1 MYDKSFIDDL
11 LKKASITDTLSL
23 KTFSHET
30 FDEFCA
36 SIDEKLS
43 YTEKKALHGAITEAQ
58 QEASAFKRKRLARN
72 NPQLRQAKSL
82 DIQPLESHATEKSSH
97 RTKRAVDVTNK
108 GDEDRLLNRDHQYVP
123 AGHVASMF
131 SPAAYLA
138 ELYKNALYL
147 HDEKNARSLKKRRPD
162 LALLTLSQDNMDKE
176 VSALSLSNE
185 LLLQGCQAQ
194 SSELTSKEKV
204 LAHLSMHRLS
214 GSTPYHHAFQTFRHS
229 VIQGTMTPEAIL
241 AAYTEI
247 APDNKTIAKS
257 HMGIFANIDPELYR
271 LLTEKITE
279 QNVGEVF
286 KKNFGIDCI
295 TSTASAP
302 QSTRSD
308 STVPTKDDLC
318 RWLLNTHNLA
328 KYYDM
333 PVETVEKV
341 LSATSPKAN
350 NIDLYIEG
358 KYTQAIISGA
368 KLSGVQIIR
377 APSDNYSS
385 QLYYANLI
393 PSGGKYSLKIKP
405 RSWSNKSGNQLY
417 IYQYNGTQEVQRY
430 ADVDCGASTEK
441 EIIVDNLDIKDGT
454 RFFLRRKSSID
465 SGYTNAGV
473 DFNVTESTDVRLF
486 LLKLNKLLRLSK
498 ATGLSP
504 TEIERIILAHN
515 TEMNIDASVIASL
528 FSVVRYQQRYNLATE
543 EAVILCGTS
552 LSQHTMGET
561 RSQFDRLFNQV
572 SAAENT
578 LAPNDQLEINLR
590 PDNND
595 NQDWKSALKQAFQVN
610 DTELL
615 AMAGSEKL
623 KPTLS
628 NLSRLYFIHLL
639 GRIHHLTASQTMT
652 LLNILGY
659 PTKPLVL
666 GYQEAQTPWRTVV
679 ENVYQTTQWLK
690 EEALTVEQLFLMTT
704 TTYSSLS
711 TPEMV
716 TLVQAIKT
724 SVEKTNEDEK
734 ARAAISPAV
743 GSAFS
748 INDLN
753 VTENILNWLDT
764 LKTGDQLDCK
774 SFINTVVDLAIATP
788 PDKTVVPKNVID
800 FCHRAAQL
808 ALIVQ
813 GLTLGEPETKLIGR
827 YPKKVLGD
835 GVNAVVLTANAFKQL
850 TTLRDVLT
858 RCGRSA
864 PQVVDALIKDKLTL
878 TLLANAVNEEEQTLV
893 LSAACLKEK
902 TVNPWPPEGKS
913 LIGDVVSLS
922 RLLRTLK
929 LAKGLHVSP
938 PVIKALMALNDDS
951 DYAAFQSVANSL
963 LVGLDES
970 PRQQVHNT
978 LDEALSAALSQYFI
992 RHVLPDK
999 KIAWVDTR
1007 DDLFQYLLIDNQVS
1021 SAVKTS
1027 KIASA
1032 IASLQLYID
1041 SCLQGREEEVL
1052 SKNRLGNPFFDNW
1065 EQINKRYSQWAALKQ
1080 LRYYPENYIDP
1091 TQRIGQTTMMSRLL
1105 QSVSQGEL
1113 NSDTVEDAVKT
1124 YLTDLE
1130 QIANLSVIA
1139 GYHDGINTYSGLT
1152 YFVGRSQTS
1161 PAEYYWRSVDQGMR
1175 GEDGI
1180 FPASAWREWEKI
1192 ETALQPA
1199 GELIRTVIFN
1209 DRLHILWVER
1219 QEKPEQT
1226 NNEKST
1232 YFNYTLKLSHIRHD
1246 GAWSAPLSFPFSIDK
1261 KGDLQD
1267 YFKEATGFSINDLS
1281 LYCANW
1287 VNQESLII
1295 IMYKKFVNKGD
1306 VKSENF
1312 KAQGLLIDKEMND
1325 KGIDD
1330 VKSHFDRIKPELST
1344 TNVRKVNNR
1353 YLYKSEYSALQ
1364 QVPRDTYDWGSHHL
1378 TMLFDGSVSDISIAE
1393 QQEQL
1398 KVKVTLTP
1406 KVRIIHNGH
1415 EGLWRNQCNV
1425 MKKYGTV
1432 GDKFIIFNQIDK
1444 NKQNSTSDATIV
1456 PVLQYK
1462 GNKSNNQEDHFIFY
1476 TSLGNVKSS
1485 QVSLNLYSSRNV
1497 RDLQSTSTGD
1507 HYSCIKDNQGPSSDY
1522 KSYIFMMLRDDC
1534 NKFAVDIGSPIEI
1547 DTTIEPSSVTVTI
1560 DIDKGK
1566 DNPVFTAD
1574 KYCSSLPAPSLEAMI
1589 YQFNSITFDVPD
1601 SLFVNNRVEIP
1612 ITFNATAKDGRNL
1625 GLESFILPITRKI
1638 SGISN
1643 VMSLHTSTQGAQ
1655 YLGSGPYRTRLNTL
1669 FAKKLVA
1676 KVNTGLSAIYTLDTQ
1691 KLPEPKLGEGSYVT
1705 LTLKKYAP
1713 TIHGSDK
1720 TFNLLFCNVFIWGD
1734 KYSVF
1739 SGELSEHTS
1748 TTIRIFLPSLEMATG
1763 NKDNLYLAAKYQK
1776 KKTSEIRFTRSDTH
1790 NPNCWA
1796 LDKTHNNA
1804 TFAGLESIS
1813 GLGDSNEVIDFAGAN
1828 ALYFWELFYY
1838 LPMLV
1843 TQRLLQE
1850 QRFNDAVRWLK
1861 YVYSPSVYPDNDS
1874 AWNVRPLLEE
1884 TGWNKAPIETT
1895 DPDAVAQHDPLHYKL
1910 ATFMTQLDLLLAQG
1924 DAAYRLL
1931 ERDTLVEAMMWYQQ
1945 ALNLLGSNYTSTEQV
1960 NWPTSS
1966 LRELEKQNSLEDI
1979 FLPEENTKL
1988 AGYWQTLRQRIY
2000 NLRHNLTLDGQPLF
2014 LPLYTKPADPKALQ
2028 GALVASDSGGYTAL
2042 PNLTPPLYRFT
2053 VMLERARNLVNQLI
2067 QFGGQLNN
2075 ILERQDAEA
2084 LSQLLQSQGAAL
2096 STLSIAIQNQT
2107 LEELAAEKVALE
2119 EQQKGAQQRFEH
2131 YQGLYKENINSL
2143 EYVAIGARITAN
2155 GVSATATALHMAAA
2169 AADMVPNIFGLAN
2182 GGMRYGA
2189 LFNASAIGASIV
2201 SSVASSTAETTNQF
2215 AYYTRRREEWDIQR
2229 KTAQA
2234 DVNQLEAQMKAHD
2247 IHYQAAVMQKT
2258 YLETQQKQAQEQLQ
2272 FLQRKFSNQALYS
2285 WLRGR
2290 LSAIYYQYYDM
2301 TLSRCVMV
2309 EAAYHYEQ
2317 GKMPQAPQFIKPG
2330 AWQST
2335 HAGLLCGEALALN
2348 LTQMEDAYLK
2358 WESRALEV
2366 TRTVCLSEMY
2376 ANLTTNK
2383 FTLAEKIVELVNNGQ
2398 GLAGNDENGLKFND
2412 HQLQATLKLSDL
2424 KMNDDYPTNLGQVRR
2439 IKQISVTLPALLGP
2453 YQDIQATLSYS
2464 DKNIPKGC
2472 QAIAV
2477 SRGMNDSGLFQL
2489 DFNDGK
2495 FLPFEGIPVND
2506 SGVFTLSFP
2515 QATGKQKALLLSLSD
2530 IILHIRYTI
2539 RD

>member
-1 MYDKSFIDDL
+1 MSLVNSLFE
-11 LKKASITDTLSL
+11 KAKTKITSVISL
-23 KTFSHET
+23 DELAYGS
-30 FDEFCA
+30 FDEFC
-36 SIDEKLS
+36 EKVGETLN
-43 YTEKKALHGAITEAQ
+43 YTESQLLYGAAEEAYQYKAAER
-58 QEASAFKRKRLARN
+58 RKRLVRA

-82 DIQPLESHATEKSSH
+82 DIQPLESDATEKSSH

-147 HDEKNARSLKKRRPD
+147 HDEKTARSLKKRRPD
-162 LALLTLSQDNMDKE
+162 LASLTLSQDNLDKE
-176 VSALSLSNE
+176 VSTLSLSNE
-185 LLLQGCQAQ
+185 LLLQGCQEK

-204 LAHLSMHRLS
+204 LAHLSTHRLS
-214 GSTPYHHAFQTFRHS
+214 GSTPYHHAFQTLRHS
-229 VIQGTMTPEAIL
+229 VIQGKMTPVAIL
-241 AAYTEI
+241 AAYAEI

-257 HMGIFANIDPELYR
+257 HMGIFANIDPELCR

-279 QNVGEVF
+279 QNVGELF
-286 KKNFGIDCI
+286 KKNFGIDCT
-295 TSTASAP
+295 TSTASAS
-302 QSTRSD
+302 QSTPSD
-308 STVPTKDDLC
+308 STVPPKADLC

-328 KYYDM
+328 KYYDI

-358 KYTQAIISGA
+358 KYTQAIISGT

-377 APSDNYSS
+377 TPSDNYSS

-405 RSWSNKSGNQLY
+405 RSWSNKSDNQLY
-417 IYQYNGTQEVQRY
+417 IYQNNSNQDVQRY
-430 ADVDCGASTEK
+430 VDTDYGAATEK
-441 EIIVDNLDIKDGT
+441 EIIVDNLDTKNGT
-454 RFFLRRKSSID
+454 RFYLRRKHSID

-473 DFNVTESTDVRLF
+473 DFNVTEITDVRFF

-498 ATGLSP
+498 TTGLSP
-504 TEIERIILAHN
+504 TEIELIILAHN
-515 TEMNIDASVIASL
+515 TEMNVDASVIASL
-528 FSVVRYQQRYNLATE
+528 FGVVRYQQRYNLSTE

-572 SAAENT
+572 SAEENT

-615 AMAGSEKL
+615 AMVGSETL

-639 GRIHHLTASQTMT
+639 GRIHHLTKSQTMT
-652 LLNILGY
+652 LLNILDY

-666 GYQEAQTPWRTVV
+666 GYQDAQTPWSTVV

-724 SVEKTNEDEK
+724 SVKKTDEDEK

-743 GSAFS
+743 GSAFG

-753 VTENILNWLDT
+753 VTENILNWLDA

-774 SFINTVVDLAIATP
+774 SFINTMVDLAIATP
-788 PDKTVVPKNVID
+788 PDKTVLPKSVID

-808 ALIVQ
+808 ALIVK

-827 YPKKVLGD
+827 YPKKMLGD
-835 GVNAVVLTANAFKQL
+835 KVNAVAPNAKVFKQL

-858 RCGRSA
+858 RCGGSA
-864 PQVVDALIKDKLTL
+864 PQVVDALINDKLTL
-878 TLLANAVNEEEQTLV
+878 TLLANAVGEEEQSLI
-893 LSAACLKEK
+893 LGAACLKEK

-913 LIGDVVSLS
+913 LIGDVVSIS
-922 RLLRTLK
+922 RLLQILK

-938 PVIKALMALNDDS
+938 PVIKSLMALNDDS
-951 DYAAFQSVANSL
+951 DDAAFQSVANSL
-963 LVGLDES
+963 LAGLDES
-970 PRQQVHNT
+970 ARQQVHNT

-992 RHVLPDK
+992 RHVLPAK
-999 KIAWVDTR
+999 EIAWVETR
-1007 DDLFQYLLIDNQVS
+1007 DDLFRYLLIDNQVS
-1021 SAVKTS
+1021 SAVKAS

-1041 SCLQGREEEVL
+1041 SCLQGREEVL
-1052 SKNRLGNPFFDNW
+1052 SKNRLENPFFDNW
-1065 EQINKRYSQWAALKQ
+1065 EQINKRYSQWAASKQ
-1080 LRYYPENYIDP
+1080 LIYFPENYLDP
-1091 TQRIGQTTMMSRLL
+1091 TQRVGQTGMMDKLL
-1105 QSVSQGEL
+1105 QAVSQGPL
-1113 NSDTVEDAVKT
+1113 NKDTVEDAFKT
-1124 YLTDLE
+1124 YLTDFE
-1130 QIANLSVIA
+1130 QIANLSVIT
-1139 GYHDGINTYSGLT
+1139 GYHDGLNTDRGLT
-1152 YFVGRSQTS
+1152 YFIGATQAN
-1161 PAEYYWRSVDQGMR
+1161 PAEYYWRTVDQSQR
-1175 GEDGI
+1175 KDGK
-1180 FPASAWREWEKI
+1180 FPASAWGEWKKI
-1192 ETALQPA
+1192 DTSLQPA
-1199 GELIRTVIFN
+1199 GELIRPVVFN
-1209 DRLHILWVER
+1209 SRLYILWVER
-1219 QEKPEQT
+1219 QEKAEQKNGAT
-1226 NNEKST
+1226 T
-1232 YFNYTLKLSHIRHD
+1232 RFFDYTVKLAHLRHD
-1246 GAWSAPLSFPFSIDK
+1246 GTWSAPLNFPFSIDK

-1267 YFKEATGFSINDLS
+1267 YFKEAPEFSINDLS

-1312 KAQGLLIDKEMND
+1312 KFQYLLIDKEMNEE
-1325 KGIDD
+1325 KTSKNEE
-1330 VKSHFDRIKPELST
+1330 VKSHFDNIKNELST
-1344 TNVRKVNNR
+1344 KTKRKITNR
-1353 YLYKSEYSALQ
+1353 YALEYSVPPSISGKSVYGTYELAAL
-1364 QVPRDTYDWGSHHL
+1364 WEG
-1378 TMLFDGSVSDISIAE
+1378 GISSITIA
-1393 QQEQL
+1393 QNDL
-1398 KVKVTLTP
+1398 KVKVTLKP
-1406 KVRIIHNGH
+1406 KVGIYYNKWGNNLARH
-1415 EGLWRNQCNV
+1415 QCNL

-1432 GDKFIIFNQIDK
+1432 GDKFLIFNQINK
-1444 NKQNSTSDATIV
+1444 NPNHATADATIV
-1456 PVLQYK
+1456 PVLQYN
-1462 GNKSNNQEDHFIFY
+1462 GNKSNNQEDQFLFY
-1476 TSLGNVKSS
+1476 TD
-1485 QVSLNLYSSRNV
+1485 VSHTNNTHVWVNSK
-1497 RDLQSTSTGD
+1497 RDLPSISTND
-1507 HYSCIKDNQGPSSDY
+1507 HYGCIKDDKNSPEDY
-1522 KSYIFMMLRDDC
+1522 KNYIFMSFSDGAK
-1534 NKFAVDIGSPIEI
+1534 NYAIDIRNPIEI

-1560 DIDKGK
+1560 DIGKGK
-1566 DNPVFTAD
+1566 DNPFTAD
-1574 KYCSSLPAPSLEAMI
+1574 KYCSSLPAPSLHEMI

-1612 ITFNATAKDGRNL
+1612 ITSNATAKDGRSL
-1625 GLESFILPITRKI
+1625 GGEYFILPITRKI

-1655 YLGSGPYRTRLNTL
+1655 YLESGVYRTRLNTL

-1676 KVNTGLSAIYTLDTQ
+1676 KANTGLSAIYTLATQ

-1705 LTLKKYAP
+1705 LTLKKYDPA
-1713 TIHGSDK
+1713 IHGSNK
-1720 TFNLLFCNVFIWGD
+1720 IFSLFYCEVFTKGD
-1734 KYSVF
+1734 KYPIS

-1748 TTIRIFLPSLEMATG
+1748 TTVRIFLHRLEDVSNDEDT
-1763 NKDNLYLAAKYQK
+1763 LILAARYQK
-1776 KKTSEIRFTRSDTH
+1776 ENTDNICFRRSDKN
-1790 NPNCWA
+1790 NPHGWA
-1796 LDKTHNNA
+1796 LDKTHNNG

-1813 GLGDSNEVIDFAGAN
+1813 GLGDSNEVIDFTGAN

-1861 YVYSPSVYPDNDS
+1861 YVYSPSGYPDNDS
-1874 AWNVRPLLEE
+1874 AWNVRPLLEQ

-1979 FLPEENTKL
+1979 FLPEKNTKL

-2000 NLRHNLTLDGQPLF
+2000 NLRHNLNIDGQPLF
-2014 LPLYTKPADPKALQ
+2014 LPLYAKPANPHALRS
-2028 GALVASDSGGYTAL
+2028 ALVASTGSSPAL
-2042 PNLTPPLYRFT
+2042 PNPTLSLYRFPL
-2053 VMLERARNLVNQLI
+2053 MLERARGMVNQLS
-2067 QFGGQLNN
+2067 QFGSLLSS

-2084 LSQLLQSQGAAL
+2084 LASLLQNQAQSLLLMSVG
-2096 STLSIAIQNQT
+2096 IQNKT
-2107 LEELAAEKVALE
+2107 LEELKEEKRAV
-2119 EQQKGAQQRFEH
+2119 EQQKAGISQRLVH
-2131 YQGLYKENINSL
+2131 YQRLYDENISAV
-2143 EYVAIGARITAN
+2143 EYTAIATRTAGGAVSSAANVLYTA
-2155 GVSATATALHMAAA
+2155 GALANTF
-2169 AADMVPNIFGLAN
+2169 PNVFGMAN
-2182 GGMRYGA
+2182 GGCQWGA
-2189 LFNASAIGASIV
+2189 VPNAAAKAMGIAASGMMVSADTMSQYAS
-2201 SSVASSTAETTNQF
+2201 
-2215 AYYTRRREEWDIQR
+2215 YRRRREEWEIQR
-2229 KTAQA
+2229 DAAQSE
-2234 DVNQLEAQMKAHD
+2234 VSQLEAQLNAHD
-2247 IHYQAAVMQKT
+2247 IRHEAAVMQKN
-2258 YLETQQKQAQEQLQ
+2258 YLETQQKQAQEQLE
-2272 FLQRKFSNQALYS
+2272 FLQRKFSNQLLYS
-2285 WLRGR
+2285 GLRGR
-2290 LSAIYYQYYDM
+2290 LSAIYYQFYDL
-2301 TLSRCVMV
+2301 TISRCLMA
-2309 EAAYHYEQ
+2309 EAAYHYEVKGDPLQ
-2317 GKMPQAPQFIKPG
+2317 TPQFIKPK
-2330 AWQST
+2330 AWQSA
-2335 HAGLLCGEALALN
+2335 HAGLLCGEALTLN
-2348 LTQMEDAYLK
+2348 LAQMEDDYLK

-2366 TRTVCLSEMY
+2366 TRTVCLSEVY
-2376 ANLTTNK
+2376 ADQ
-2383 FTLAEKIVELVNNGQ
+2383 FTFSTKVVELVNNGQ
-2398 GLAGNDENGLKFND
+2398 GTAGNGDNSLKFNEN
-2412 HQLQATLKLSDL
+2412 QLQATLKLSDL
-2424 KMNDDYPTNLGQVRR
+2424 KIKDDYPASLGEMRR
-2439 IKQISVTLPALLGP
+2439 IKQISVTLPALVGP
-2453 YQDIQATLSYS
+2453 YQDVRAVLRYGGSVTL
-2464 DKNIPKGC
+2464 PRGC
-2472 QAIAV
+2472 RSLAV
-2477 SRGMNDSGLFQL
+2477 SHGMNDSGQFQL